1 MTKSK
6 LKVYLAEDHGVVR
19 KGMQRLVKSF
29 EQVAVVKDAAN
40 GKELLALIEEESPD
54 AVILDVEMPVMGG
67 IEAAKVIADRY
78 PSVKM
83 LVLTMH
89 NEAVFINRLMDIGVH
104 GFLSKSAE
112 PEEVEIALRSIVE
125 KDFYRNE
132 ITTKAL
138 LSQRGKNLDEKYG
151 KLTSREI
158 EILLLICQEL
168 APGEISDRLG
178 ISEKTFF
185 NHRSNILAKTKVRR
199 NVGLIRYALQTGL
212 YELDQAGSDTMVR

>member
-1 MTKSK
+1 MNKSK
-6 LKVYLAEDHGVVR
+6 IKVYLAEDHHVVR
-19 KGMQRLVKSF
+19 KGMQRLLNSF
-29 EQVAVVKDAAN
+29 ERVDVVKDAAN
-40 GKELLALIEEESPD
+40 GKELLELIEEDHPD

-67 IEAAKVIADRY
+67 IEAAKIIADRY
-78 PSVKM
+78 PAVKM

-112 PEEVEIALRSIVE
+112 PSEVEKALESIVE

-132 ITTKAL
+132 ITTRAL
-138 LSQRGKNLDEKYG
+138 ARSTVKVDDPKYG
-151 KLTSREI
+151 RLTNREI

-168 APGEISDRLG
+168 TPGEISERLQ

-185 NHRSNILAKTKVRR
+185 NHRANILKKTLARS
-199 NVGLIRYALQTGL
+199 NVGLIRYAILKGL
-212 YELDQAGSDTMVR
+212 FKI